1 MLVTRQNMNDW
12 NEFDLFNSFDKL
24 GLEINK
30 LFGFPFNGFRA
41 NPAMEDEGLSTN
53 LYSEGN
59 DLIFRSNI
67 PGVAPEQISVNVKDN
82 VLSIDAE
89 RKSEKSDEAQPKYFR
104 RERSQ
109 SRFYGTITLP
119 EGAQVDKVTAEY
131 KDGVLTVRVPRAEK
145 PQPKK
150 ICVSCE

>member
-1 MLVTRQNMNDW
+1 MNDW

-30 LFGFPFNGFRA
+30 LFGLPFNGFRA
-41 NPAMEDEGLSTN
+41 NPALEDEGLSTN
-53 LYSEGN
+53 LYTEGN
-59 DLIFRSNI
+59 DLIFRSSI

-82 VLSIDAE
+82 FLSIEAE
-89 RKSEKSDEAQPKYFR
+89 RKSEKSDETQPKYLR

-109 SRFYGTITLP
+109 SRYHGTITLP
-119 EGAQVDKVTAEY
+119 EGARVDKVTAEY

-145 PQPKK
+145 PQPKQ